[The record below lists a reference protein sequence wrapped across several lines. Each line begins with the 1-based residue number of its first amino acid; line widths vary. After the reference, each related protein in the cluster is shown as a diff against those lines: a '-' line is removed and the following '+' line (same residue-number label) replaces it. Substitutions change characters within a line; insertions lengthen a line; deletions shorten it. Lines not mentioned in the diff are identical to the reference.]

1 MQLPAPN
8 EAEFMA
14 YYLILSR
21 GTYGRYK
28 ASTSN
33 VVRLLTAMSKQ
44 ALVSVRSG
52 FTLPV
57 AGGLCRPQL
66 CWALLLEAALAF
78 VTLSYVCST

>member
-1 MQLPAPN
+1 
-8 EAEFMA
+8 MA

-44 ALVSVRSG
+44 ALVSVLAWPFSVAEQL
-52 FTLPV
+52 LPRHITWG
-57 AGGLCRPQL
+57 APLTPKHPYTQL
-66 CWALLLEAALAF
+66 VETGSQLHWLPSLGNPW
-78 VTLSYVCST
+78 